1 MNFPD
6 LTTLPD
12 VYSLTV
18 TGLGLAAVALTYGA
32 SRRGSPRWAITSR
45 WARLVFVGLAVGELL
60 RFVPALERPLWVLVG
75 CGLLGWL
82 LVESIW
88 HWFAIG
94 LISRSELPLYPVYR
108 RNADGDEW
116 PALRRFIEVREEI
129 RRVPFQRVDAVKAA
143 MIEDLALRATIYVDP
158 AGTTRL
164 EVFFLP
170 LRAGGFTGVFVL
182 SSETA
187 SGQRLVTDN
196 FFLPYGGFY
205 PESWS
210 VVRRPWIRS
219 LSNLLKLH
227 QSRLAGMKGPLVAWD
242 DDLVEAMNREQRQLE
257 RLNLELGFLTT
268 PDEQEE
274 TGGRITA
281 EGRHRLWMEIWLL
294 HYFGVTFV
302 R

>member
-1 MNFPD
+1 MMA
-6 LTTLPD
+6 LPD
-12 VYSLTV
+12 AYSLTV
-18 TGLGLAAVALTYGA
+18 TALGLAAVALTYGA

-45 WARLVFVGLAVGELL
+45 WTRLLFVGLAVGELL
-60 RFVPALERPLWVLVG
+60 RFLPDIERPLWVLVG

-88 HWFAIG
+88 HWFTIG

-143 MIEDLALRATIYVDP
+143 MIEDLALRATLYLDP
-158 AGTTRL
+158 PRTTRL

-182 SSETA
+182 TSETA

-210 VVRRPWIRS
+210 VVRRRT
-219 LSNLLKLH
+219 LGRLLKLH
-227 QSRLAGMKGPLVAWD
+227 RARLAATQGPLVAWD
-242 DDLVEAMNREQRQLE
+242 GDLVDAMNREQRQLE

-281 EGRHRLWMEIWLL
+281 EGRYRLWLEIWVL